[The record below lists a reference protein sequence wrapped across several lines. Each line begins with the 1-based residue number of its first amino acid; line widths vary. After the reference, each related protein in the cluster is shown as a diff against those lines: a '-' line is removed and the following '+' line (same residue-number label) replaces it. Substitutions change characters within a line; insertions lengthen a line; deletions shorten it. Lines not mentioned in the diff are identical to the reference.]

1 MSRSAIVPAACA
13 ISLALGLFFIF
24 VWAPH
29 PWGWEGF
36 DHYHQLALTLA
47 AGQPFPT
54 MEVPWGYA
62 YFAAAFYRVFG
73 DRPWIL
79 LVAQALL
86 NAAMPWLVYQ
96 LALEW
101 TNQRTAIVAAVITGI
116 FSFNTIYASTQSSD
130 AVCTVLFMTAVLAFV
145 RARRADSVRG
155 FALVGVLTGVATQF
169 RPNLILIPAVLAG
182 FAVFERHSG
191 RRLLQAAV
199 LLFCAGITLVP
210 WVARNHRLT
219 GMVLPTSVHGGVQLW
234 YGTLQVGP
242 YLRSRAYNPR
252 SVFEAPVF
260 PYTSLEDLPIVVE
273 GELTCDAPE
282 PAEVFLTYWTDRDG
296 TRRRLMPS
304 HAEARHYTFEI
315 PAPHRDTVV
324 YYYLATVLRGD
335 TDPVVQ
341 MTPANGERFPSVYF
355 VTDRHLGD
363 LDVHGDLLDIFDVVR
378 LARHGAWGDQ
388 LPFADGLRSAGI
400 LTAKDASAALMEPLL
415 KEAARHSIASIDHD
429 ETTIRMTFSDGST
442 IVIPRTWNG
451 SITELTITG
460 SVASTLMSTN
470 RSLRALAAHEASKH
484 RSYRCSQFIDVAA
497 NQLFYRREPHLMR
510 RYSALALDNMRREPG
525 PFVLASL
532 YRAARLFIIQGTSD
546 RMTAHQFEGSRRVY
560 VGAQVISLTYVVLL
574 VIGMVVAL
582 RRYRHAIVLPLLL
595 IAYVPATLAPVLTN
609 MRYTVTIQP
618 LIFIFVAIAVSAI
631 PRTARDPAPVSSPFA
646 G

>member
-1 MSRSAIVPAACA
+1 MSQSAIVPAACA
-13 ISLALGLFFIF
+13 ISFALGLSFIF

-79 LVAQALL
+79 LVAQVLL
-86 NAAMPWLVYQ
+86 NGAVPWLVYQ

-101 TNQRTAIVAAVITGI
+101 TNQRTAIVAAAITGL

-182 FAVFERHSG
+182 FAVFERQSG

-199 LLFCAGITLVP
+199 LLFCASITLVP
-210 WVARNHRLT
+210 WVARNYRLT
-219 GMVLPTSVHGGVQLW
+219 GMVLPTSVHGGVQFW

-260 PYTSLEDLPIVVE
+260 AYTCLEVPIVVE
-273 GELTCDAPE
+273 GGLTCDAPE
-282 PAEVFLTYWTDRDG
+282 PAEAFLMYWTDRDD
-296 TRRRLMPS
+296 TRRRLTPT

-315 PAPHRDTVV
+315 PAPHRGTVV
-324 YYYLATVLRGD
+324 YYYLATVLPGD

-363 LDVHGDLLDIFDVVR
+363 LDVHGDLLDIFDVVG
-378 LARHGAWGDQ
+378 LARHSAWGDQ
-388 LPFADGLRSAGI
+388 VPFADSLHSAGI

-415 KEAARHSIASIDHD
+415 KEAARHIIASIDHD
-429 ETTIRMTFSDGST
+429 EMTIRMTFSDGST
-442 IVIPRTWNG
+442 IVIPRTWSG
-451 SITELTITG
+451 IITELTITG
-460 SVASTLMSTN
+460 SVASTLMSTT
-470 RSLRALAAHEASKH
+470 RSLRSLAAREASKH
-484 RSYRCSQFIDVAA
+484 RSDRCSQFIDVAA
-497 NQLFYRREPHLMR
+497 NQVFYRREPHMMR
-510 RYSALALDNMRREPG
+510 RYSALAFDNIRREPG

-560 VGAQVISLTYVVLL
+560 AAAQVMSLSYVVLF
-574 VIGMVVAL
+574 VIGVVVAL
-582 RRYRHAIVLPLLL
+582 RRHRHAIVLPLLL

-618 LIFIFVAIAVSAI
+618 LMIMLVAVAIGALTERLRINRMSTQ
-631 PRTARDPAPVSSPFA
+631 RTR
-646 G
+646 